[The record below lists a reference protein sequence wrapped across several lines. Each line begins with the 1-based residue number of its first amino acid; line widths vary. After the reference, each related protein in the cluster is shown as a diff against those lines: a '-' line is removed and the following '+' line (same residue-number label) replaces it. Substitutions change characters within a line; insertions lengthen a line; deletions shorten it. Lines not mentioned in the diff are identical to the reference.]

1 MAKPVLVVVDDEDIS
16 LQALTRELES
26 RYGAHYQVV
35 AGSSAEVALDRLAEL
50 KAASA
55 DVPLVLADQQL
66 PGMSGTQLLARVRE
80 IFPTARRG
88 LLIAWRDRATP
99 APFLE
104 AAALG
109 QLEFYLNKPAW
120 SPDEQFH
127 RVITG
132 SLEEWWR
139 EQGGGFEMVTVIGDD
154 PSARVHEI
162 RDLLARNNVPFGFY
176 PSDSPEGRA
185 ALRRLGVG
193 HPAGP
198 VLSLY
203 TGVVL
208 VDPANAEIAEAL
220 GQEVRPAG
228 QVYDVVIVGA
238 GPAGL
243 AAAVYAASEGLS
255 TALLEREAF
264 GGQAGTSSRIR
275 NYLGFPS
282 GVSGGELAQR
292 AYEQAWVFGVHFV
305 YGNPATSLAK
315 DRDLLVVGLEDGSQ
329 VQARAVVIATGVSY
343 RRLQVPELEALAGA
357 GVFYGAG
364 TIEAQ
369 AVAGKP
375 AFVVGGGN
383 SAGQAALHL
392 SKYAQQVTILVRSQS
407 LAASM
412 SDYLI
417 RQIEAA
423 PNVDVR
429 YRCEVA
435 GGGGS
440 GHLEQLLLG
449 NRDSGETELVPAAG
463 LFVLIGAQPFTG
475 WLPEAI
481 RRDQWG
487 FILTGPDTGR
497 DWPLQRAPFL
507 LETTTPGVFAVGDV
521 RHGSMKRVASAVGDG
536 STAIRLIHD
545 YLSLAPPVRE
555 GHKSRLLEGGAG
567 RAQCRPGWRQRD
579 GVRRHRLRRSLRL
592 RARSARWPDLGP
604 GAGQGVTIRLTVLSR
619 APGTAVLARASA
631 PGPAPAAVTCPTVHP
646 TTVMPAAQRSPSLP
660 SPARPTQ
667 RSPVPSSSR

>member
-1 MAKPVLVVVDDEDIS
+1 MAKPVLVVVDDEDTS

-35 AGSSAEVALDRLAEL
+35 SSSSAEVALARLAEL
-50 KAASA
+50 KAAGA
-55 DVPLVLADQQL
+55 DVPLVLADQRL
-66 PGMSGTQLLARVRE
+66 PGMSGTELLARVRD

-88 LLIAWRDRATP
+88 LLITWGDRSAP

-109 QLEFYLNKPAW
+109 QLEFYLNRPTW

-139 EQGGGFEMVTVIGDD
+139 EQGGRGGRGEMVTVIGDD

-176 PSDSPEGRA
+176 ASGSLEGRA
-185 ALRRLGVG
+185 ALRRLAVID
-193 HPAGP
+193 PAGP
-198 VLSLY
+198 VLLLD

-208 VDPANAEIAEAL
+208 VDAANAEIAEAL
-220 GQEVRPAG
+220 GQKVRPAG

-243 AAAVYAASEGLS
+243 AAAVYGASEGLS

-282 GVSGGELAQR
+282 GVSGVELAQR
-292 AYEQAWVFGVHFV
+292 AYEQAWAFGTHFV
-305 YGNPATSLAK
+305 YGNQATSLAK

-329 VQARAVVIATGVSY
+329 AWARAVVIATGVSY
-343 RRLQVPELEALAGA
+343 RRLGVPELEALAGA

-369 AVAGKP
+369 AVAQKP

-392 SKYAQQVTILVRSQS
+392 SKYAQQVTILIRSQS

-417 RQIEAA
+417 REIDAA

-440 GHLEQLLLG
+440 GHLEHLLLR
-449 NRDSGETELVPAAG
+449 NRDSGENEPVPAAG
-463 LFVLIGAQPFTG
+463 LFILIGAQPFTG

-481 RRDQWG
+481 RRDPWG
-487 FILTGPDTGR
+487 FILTGPDAGQ
-497 DWPLQRAPFL
+497 DFPLQRAPFL
-507 LETTTPGVFAVGDV
+507 LETTTPGVFAAGDV

-545 YLSLAPPVRE
+545 YLALAPLVQE
-555 GHKSRLLEGGAG
+555 GQESRL
-567 RAQCRPGWRQRD
+567 
-579 GVRRHRLRRSLRL
+579 
-592 RARSARWPDLGP
+592 
-604 GAGQGVTIRLTVLSR
+604 
-619 APGTAVLARASA
+619 
-631 PGPAPAAVTCPTVHP
+631 
-646 TTVMPAAQRSPSLP
+646 
-660 SPARPTQ
+660 PARTAI
-667 RSPVPSSSR
+667 RHLLRNT

>member
-1 MAKPVLVVVDDEDIS
+1 MAEPVLVVVDDEDAS
-16 LQALTRELES
+16 LQALTLELES
-26 RYGAHYQVV
+26 RYGAHYRVV
-35 AGSSAEVALDRLAEL
+35 AGSSAEVALARLAEL
-50 KAASA
+50 KAAGA
-55 DVPLVLADQQL
+55 DVPLVLADRQM
-66 PGMSGTQLLARVRE
+66 PGMGGTQLLARVRD

-88 LLIAWRDRATP
+88 LLVTWRDMAAP

-109 QLEFYLNKPAW
+109 WLEFYLQKPTS
-120 SPDEQFH
+120 SPDERFH

-139 EQGGGFEMVTVIGDD
+139 EQGGRSEGVMVTVIGEE
-154 PSARVHEI
+154 PSARVHEL
-162 RDLLARNNVPFGFY
+162 RDVLARGNVAFRFH
-176 PSDSPEGRA
+176 PSDSPEGQA
-185 ALRRLGVG
+185 ALRRLGVSE
-193 HPAGP
+193 PAGP
-198 VLSLY
+198 VVSLE

-208 VDPANAEIAEAL
+208 VNPANAEIAEAL
-220 GQEVRPAG
+220 GLEVRPAG

-243 AAAVYAASEGLS
+243 AAAVYAASEGLR
-255 TALLEREAF
+255 TALLEQEAY

-275 NYLGFPS
+275 NYLGFPD
-282 GVSGGELAQR
+282 GVSGTELAQR
-292 AYEQAWVFGVHFV
+292 AYQQAWAFGTGFV
-305 YGNPATSLAK
+305 YGNPATSLAQ

-329 VQARAVVIATGVSY
+329 AQARTVVIATGVSY
-343 RRLQVPELEALAGA
+343 RRLGVPELEALAGA

-375 AFVVGGGN
+375 ALVVGGGN

-392 SKYAQQVTILVRSQS
+392 SKYAQQVTILVRSRS

-440 GHLEQLLLG
+440 GHLDQLLLRD
-449 NRDSGETELVPAAG
+449 RDSGQTELVPAAG
-463 LFVLIGAQPFTG
+463 LFILIGAQPFTG
-475 WLPEAI
+475 WLPEAVK
-481 RRDQWG
+481 RDQWG
-487 FILTGPDTGR
+487 FILTGSDTGQ
-497 DWPLQRAPFL
+497 DWPLQRPPFL

-521 RHGSMKRVASAVGDG
+521 RHGSMKRVAAAVGDG

-545 YLSLAPPVRE
+545 YLALAPPVRE
-555 GHKSRLLEGGAG
+555 G
-567 RAQCRPGWRQRD
+567 Q
-579 GVRRHRLRRSLRL
+579 
-592 RARSARWPDLGP
+592 
-604 GAGQGVTIRLTVLSR
+604 
-619 APGTAVLARASA
+619 
-631 PGPAPAAVTCPTVHP
+631 
-646 TTVMPAAQRSPSLP
+646 
-660 SPARPTQ
+660 
-667 RSPVPSSSR
+667 

>member
-1 MAKPVLVVVDDEDIS
+1 MAKPVLVVVDDEDTS
-16 LQALTRELES
+16 LQAMARELES

-35 AGSSAEVALDRLAEL
+35 SGSSAEVALARLAEL
-50 KAASA
+50 KAAGA
-55 DVPLVLADQQL
+55 DVPLVLADQRM
-66 PGMSGTQLLARVRE
+66 PGMSGTELLARVRQF
-80 IFPTARRG
+80 FPTARRG
-88 LLIAWRDRATP
+88 LMIAWGDMSAP

-109 QLEFYLNKPAW
+109 WLEFYLTKPRS

-139 EQGGGFEMVTVIGDD
+139 EQGRRSEAGMVTMIGDE
-154 PSARVHEI
+154 PSARVHEL
-162 RDLLARNNVPFGFY
+162 RDLLTRSSVPFGFY

-185 ALRRLGVG
+185 ALRRLGVSKS
-193 HPAGP
+193 AGP
-198 VLSLY
+198 VLSVD

-208 VDPANAEIAEAL
+208 VNPANAEIAEAL
-220 GQEVRPAG
+220 GLDVRPGG

-243 AAAVYAASEGLS
+243 AAAVYAASEGLR
-255 TALLEREAF
+255 TALLEREAV

-275 NYLGFPS
+275 NYLGFPD
-282 GVSGGELAQR
+282 GVSGTELAQR
-292 AYEQAWVFGVHFV
+292 AYQQAWVFGTHLI
-305 YGNPATSLAK
+305 YGNPAMSLAH
-315 DRDLLVVGLEDGSQ
+315 DRDLLVVGLEDGSEAR
-329 VQARAVVIATGVSY
+329 ARAVVIASGVSY
-343 RRLQVPELEALAGA
+343 RRLGVPELEALVGA

-369 AVAGKP
+369 AIAGKP
-375 AFVVGGGN
+375 VFVVGGGN

-423 PNVDVR
+423 PNVNVR
-429 YRCEVA
+429 YRCDVA

-440 GHLEQLLLG
+440 GHLDQLLLRD
-449 NRDSGETELVPAAG
+449 RDSGETEPVPAAG
-463 LFVLIGAQPFTG
+463 LFILIGAQPFTG

-481 RRDQWG
+481 KRDQWG
-487 FILTGPDTGR
+487 FILTGPDTCQ
-497 DWPLQRAPFL
+497 DWSLQRPPFL

-521 RHGSMKRVASAVGDG
+521 RHGSMKRVAAAVGDG
-536 STAIRLIHD
+536 STVIRLIHD
-545 YLSLAPPVRE
+545 YLALAPSVPE
-555 GHKSRLLEGGAG
+555 GHESRLQAIGFVVFCRRCLVSGVTCRGG
-567 RAQCRPGWRQRD
+567 
-579 GVRRHRLRRSLRL
+579 
-592 RARSARWPDLGP
+592 ARSAERKVRR
-604 GAGQGVTIRLTVLSR
+604 AAQGCPCAARPRISVNPRGRSGTCWCTPVLSCR
-619 APGTAVLARASA
+619 
-631 PGPAPAAVTCPTVHP
+631 
-646 TTVMPAAQRSPSLP
+646 
-660 SPARPTQ
+660 
-667 RSPVPSSSR
+667 

>member
-1 MAKPVLVVVDDEDIS
+1 MAKPVLVVVDDEDTT
-16 LQALTRELES
+16 LRALTGELES

-35 AGSSAEVALDRLAEL
+35 SSSSAEMALARLAEL
-50 KAASA
+50 KAAGA
-55 DVPLVLADQQL
+55 DVPLVLADQRL
-66 PGMSGTQLLARVRE
+66 PGMSGTQLLARVRQF
-80 IFPTARRG
+80 FPTARRG
-88 LLIAWRDRATP
+88 LLIPWGERSTP
-99 APFLE
+99 APLLE

-109 QLEFYLNKPAW
+109 QLEFYLNRPAW

-139 EQGGGFEMVTVIGDD
+139 EQGRRSELVTVIGDD

-162 RDLLARNNVPFGFY
+162 RDVLARNNVPFGFY
-176 PSDSPEGRA
+176 ASDSPEGRA

-198 VLSLY
+198 VLSLD

-208 VDPANAEIAEAL
+208 VDPANAEVGEAL
-220 GQEVRPAG
+220 GLDVRPAG
-228 QVYDVVIVGA
+228 GVYDVVIVGA
-238 GPAGL
+238 GAGL
-243 AAAVYAASEGLS
+243 AAAVYGASEGLR

-264 GGQAGTSSRIR
+264 GGQAGTTSRIR
-275 NYLGFPS
+275 NYLGFPD
-282 GVSGGELAQR
+282 GISGGELAQR
-292 AYEQAWVFGVHFV
+292 AYEQAWVFGTHLV
-305 YGNPATSLAK
+305 YGNAATSLAT
-315 DRDLLVVGLEDGSQ
+315 DQDLLVVGLEDGSQ
-329 VQARAVVIATGVSY
+329 ARARAVVIASGVSY
-343 RRLQVPELEALAGA
+343 RRLGIPELEALAGA

-392 SKYAQQVTILVRSQS
+392 SRYARQVTILIRSQS

-417 RQIEAA
+417 REIEAA

-440 GHLEQLLLG
+440 GHLEQLLLR
-449 NRDSGETELVPAAG
+449 NRDSGKTEGTPAAG
-463 LFVLIGAQPFTG
+463 LFILIGAQPFTS

-481 RRDQWG
+481 QRDPWG
-487 FILTGPDTGR
+487 FILTGPDTGQ

-507 LETTTPGVFAVGDV
+507 LETTTPGVFAAGDV
-521 RHGSMKRVASAVGDG
+521 RHGSMKRVASAVGEG

-545 YLSLAPPVRE
+545 YRPSRPPPAKVISL
-555 GHKSRLLEGGAG
+555 G
-567 RAQCRPGWRQRD
+567 
-579 GVRRHRLRRSLRL
+579 
-592 RARSARWPDLGP
+592 
-604 GAGQGVTIRLTVLSR
+604 SR
-619 APGTAVLARASA
+619 AGSAAGHHIRTA
-631 PGPAPAAVTCPTVHP
+631 
-646 TTVMPAAQRSPSLP
+646 
-660 SPARPTQ
+660 
-667 RSPVPSSSR
+667 

>member
-1 MAKPVLVVVDDEDIS
+1 MTKPVLMVVDGEDTS
-16 LQALTRELES
+16 LRALALELES
-26 RYGAHYQVV
+26 RYGLHYQVV
-35 AGSSAEVALDRLAEL
+35 SGSSAEVALARLAEL
-50 KAASA
+50 KVAGA
-55 DVPLVLADQQL
+55 DVPLVLANQQM
-66 PGMSGTQLLARVRE
+66 PGMTGTQLLARVRQF
-80 IFPTARRG
+80 FPTARRG
-88 LLIAWRDRATP
+88 LLITWGDMSAP

-109 QLEFYLNKPAW
+109 WLEFYLIKPTR

-139 EQGGGFEMVTVIGDD
+139 EQGGRSEGIMVTVIGDE

-162 RDLLARNNVPFGFY
+162 RDVLARNSVPFGFH
-176 PSDSPEGRA
+176 PSDSPEGQA
-185 ALRRLGVG
+185 ALRRLGVSE
-193 HPAGP
+193 PAGL
-198 VLSLY
+198 VLSLG
-203 TGVVL
+203 TGAVL
-208 VDPANAEIAEAL
+208 VDPANAEVARAL
-220 GQEVRPAG
+220 GQDVRPAEG
-228 QVYDVVIVGA
+228 IHDVVIVGA

-243 AAAVYAASEGLS
+243 AAAVYASEGLR
-255 TALLEREAF
+255 TTLLEREAF

-275 NYLGFPS
+275 NYLGFPGGIS
-282 GVSGGELAQR
+282 GAELAQR
-292 AYEQAWVFGVHFV
+292 AYQQAWVFGTHFV
-305 YGNPATSLAK
+305 YGNPATSLAR
-315 DRDLLVVGLEDGSQ
+315 DLDLLVVGLEDGSE
-329 VQARAVVIATGVSY
+329 VQARTVVIASGVSY
-343 RRLQVPELEALAGA
+343 RRLGVPELEALVGA

-369 AVAGKP
+369 AVTGKP

-435 GGGGS
+435 DGGGS
-440 GHLEQLLLG
+440 GHLDQLLLR
-449 NRDSGETELVPAAG
+449 NRDTGQTELVPAAG

-481 RRDQWG
+481 KRDPWG
-487 FILTGPDTGR
+487 FILTGPDTGQ

-545 YLSLAPPVRE
+545 YLALAPPRT
-555 GHKSRLLEGGAG
+555 
-567 RAQCRPGWRQRD
+567 
-579 GVRRHRLRRSLRL
+579 RRSMN
-592 RARSARWPDLGP
+592 P
-604 GAGQGVTIRLTVLSR
+604 GYK
-619 APGTAVLARASA
+619 PGSHSA
-631 PGPAPAAVTCPTVHP
+631 PPSKRMSGTRSHRRDLDDANTQSDLICAPRPIIIDQTQAAPL
-646 TTVMPAAQRSPSLP
+646 S
-660 SPARPTQ
+660 
-667 RSPVPSSSR
+667 

>member
-1 MAKPVLVVVDDEDIS
+1 MAKPVLVLADDEDTS
-16 LQALTRELES
+16 LQALARELES
-26 RYGAHYQVV
+26 RYGVHYQVV
-35 AGSSAEVALDRLAEL
+35 SSSSAEMALARLAEL
-50 KAASA
+50 KAAGA
-55 DVPLVLADQQL
+55 DVPLVLADQRM
-66 PGMSGTQLLARVRE
+66 PGMSGTELLARVRD

-88 LLIAWRDRATP
+88 LLISWGDRSAP

-109 QLEFYLNKPAW
+109 QLEFYLNRPTW

-139 EQGGGFEMVTVIGDD
+139 EQGVRGELVTVIGDD

-176 PSDSPEGRA
+176 PSSSPAGRA
-185 ALRRLGVG
+185 ALRRLGVSE
-193 HPAGP
+193 PAGP
-198 VLSLY
+198 VLSLD

-208 VDPANAEIAEAL
+208 VDPANAEVAEAL
-220 GQEVRPAG
+220 GQKVRPAG

-255 TALLEREAF
+255 TALLEGEAF

-282 GVSGGELAQR
+282 GVSGAELAQR
-292 AYEQAWVFGVHFV
+292 AYEQAWVFGTHFV
-305 YGNPATSLAK
+305 YGNAATSLAK
-315 DRDLLVVGLEDGSQ
+315 DRDLLVVGLEDGSEAR
-329 VQARAVVIATGVSY
+329 ARAVVIATGVSY
-343 RRLQVPELEALAGA
+343 RRLQVPALDGLAGA

-369 AVAGKP
+369 AIAAKP

-383 SAGQAALHL
+383 SAGQAAMHL
-392 SKYAQQVTILVRSQS
+392 AKYAQQVTILVRSRS

-417 RQIEAA
+417 REIQAA

-440 GHLEQLLLG
+440 GHLEQLLLRD
-449 NRDSGETELVPAAG
+449 RDSGDTELVPAAG
-463 LFVLIGAQPFTG
+463 LFVLIGAQPFTS
-475 WLPEAI
+475 WLPESV

-487 FILTGPDTGR
+487 FILTGPDTGQ
-497 DWPLQRAPFL
+497 DWPLQRAPLL
-507 LETTTPGVFAVGDV
+507 LETTAPGVFAVGDV
-521 RHGSMKRVASAVGDG
+521 RHGSMKRVAAAVGDG

-545 YLSLAPPVRE
+545 YLALAPSP
-555 GHKSRLLEGGAG
+555 
-567 RAQCRPGWRQRD
+567 PGI
-579 GVRRHRLRRSLRL
+579 RS
-592 RARSARWPDLGP
+592 G
-604 GAGQGVTIRLTVLSR
+604 
-619 APGTAVLARASA
+619 
-631 PGPAPAAVTCPTVHP
+631 
-646 TTVMPAAQRSPSLP
+646 
-660 SPARPTQ
+660 
-667 RSPVPSSSR
+667 

>member
-1 MAKPVLVVVDDEDIS
+1 MAKPVLVVVDDEDAC
-16 LQALTRELES
+16 LQALTLELES
-26 RYGAHYQVV
+26 RYGAHYRVV
-35 AGSSAEVALDRLAEL
+35 SGSSAEVALARLAEL
-50 KAASA
+50 KAAGA
-55 DVPLVLADQQL
+55 DVPLVLTDQRM
-66 PGMSGTQLLARVRE
+66 PGMDGTQLLARVRQF
-80 IFPTARRG
+80 FPTARRG
-88 LLIAWRDRATP
+88 LLVTWRDMAAP

-109 QLEFYLNKPAW
+109 WLEFYLMKPTW

-139 EQGGGFEMVTVIGDD
+139 EQGGRSGGVMVTLIGDE
-154 PSARVHEI
+154 PSARVHEL
-162 RDLLARNNVPFGFY
+162 RDVLARGNVAFRFY
-176 PSDSPEGRA
+176 PSDSPEGQA
-185 ALRRLGVG
+185 ALRRLGVSE
-193 HPAGP
+193 PAGP
-198 VLSLY
+198 VVSLD

-208 VDPANAEIAEAL
+208 VDPAFAEIAEAL
-220 GQEVRPAG
+220 GLEVRPAG

-243 AAAVYAASEGLS
+243 AAAVYAASEGLR

-275 NYLGFPS
+275 NYLGFPD
-282 GVSGGELAQR
+282 GVSGAELAQR
-292 AYEQAWVFGVHFV
+292 AYQQAWAFGTGFV
-305 YGNPATSLAK
+305 YGNPATSLGQ

-329 VQARAVVIATGVSY
+329 ARARAVVIASGVSY
-343 RRLQVPELEALAGA
+343 RRLGVPELEALAGA

-392 SKYAQQVTILVRSQS
+392 AKYAQQVTILIRSKS

-417 RQIEAA
+417 RQIQAA

-440 GHLEQLLLG
+440 GHLDQLLLRD
-449 NRDSGETELVPAAG
+449 RDSGQTELVPAAG
-463 LFVLIGAQPFTG
+463 LFVLIGAQPFTD

-481 RRDQWG
+481 KRDQWG
-487 FILTGPDTGR
+487 FILTGPDTGQ
-497 DWPLQRAPFL
+497 DWPLQRPAFL
-507 LETTTPGVFAVGDV
+507 LETTLPGVFAVGDV
-521 RHGSMKRVASAVGDG
+521 RHGSMKRVAAAVGDG
-536 STAIRLIHD
+536 STVIRLIHD
-545 YLSLAPPVRE
+545 YLALAPPVRE
-555 GHKSRLLEGGAG
+555 G
-567 RAQCRPGWRQRD
+567 Q
-579 GVRRHRLRRSLRL
+579 
-592 RARSARWPDLGP
+592 
-604 GAGQGVTIRLTVLSR
+604 
-619 APGTAVLARASA
+619 
-631 PGPAPAAVTCPTVHP
+631 
-646 TTVMPAAQRSPSLP
+646 
-660 SPARPTQ
+660 
-667 RSPVPSSSR
+667 

>member
-1 MAKPVLVVVDDEDIS
+1 MAKPVLVVVDDEDAS
-16 LQALTRELES
+16 LQALTLELES
-26 RYGAHYQVV
+26 RYGAHYRVV
-35 AGSSAEVALDRLAEL
+35 SGSSAEVALARLAEL
-50 KAASA
+50 KAAGA
-55 DVPLVLADQQL
+55 DVPLVLADQRM
-66 PGMSGTQLLARVRE
+66 PGMGGTQLLARVRN

-88 LLIAWRDRATP
+88 LLVTWGDMAAP

-109 QLEFYLNKPAW
+109 WLEFYLIKPTW

-127 RVITG
+127 RVITE

-139 EQGGGFEMVTVIGDD
+139 EQGGRSEGVMVTVIGDEL
-154 PSARVHEI
+154 SARVHEL
-162 RDLLARNNVPFGFY
+162 RDVLARNNVPFAFH
-176 PSDSPEGRA
+176 PSDSPEGQA
-185 ALRRLGVG
+185 ALRRLDVSE
-193 HPAGP
+193 PAGP
-198 VLSLY
+198 VVSLS
-203 TGVVL
+203 TGAVL
-208 VDPANAEIAEAL
+208 VDPTNVEVGRAL

-275 NYLGFPS
+275 NYLGFPD
-282 GVSGGELAQR
+282 GVSGTELAQR
-292 AYEQAWVFGVHFV
+292 AYQQAWVFGTHFV
-305 YGNPATSLAK
+305 YGNPATSLAQ

-329 VQARAVVIATGVSY
+329 AQARTVVIASGVSY
-343 RRLQVPELEALAGA
+343 RRLGVPELEALAGA
-357 GVFYGAG
+357 GAFYGAG

-429 YRCEVA
+429 YRCEVT
-435 GGGGS
+435 GGGGN
-440 GHLEQLLLG
+440 GHLDQLLLRD
-449 NRDSGETELVPAAG
+449 RDSRQTELVPAAG
-463 LFVLIGAQPFTG
+463 LFILIGAQPFTG

-481 RRDQWG
+481 QRDQWG
-487 FILTGPDTGR
+487 FILTGSDTGQ
-497 DWPLQRAPFL
+497 DWPLQRPPFL

-521 RHGSMKRVASAVGDG
+521 RHGSMKRVAAAVGDG

-545 YLSLAPPVRE
+545 YLTLAPPVRE
-555 GHKSRLLEGGAG
+555 G
-567 RAQCRPGWRQRD
+567 Q
-579 GVRRHRLRRSLRL
+579 
-592 RARSARWPDLGP
+592 
-604 GAGQGVTIRLTVLSR
+604 
-619 APGTAVLARASA
+619 
-631 PGPAPAAVTCPTVHP
+631 
-646 TTVMPAAQRSPSLP
+646 
-660 SPARPTQ
+660 
-667 RSPVPSSSR
+667 

>member
-1 MAKPVLVVVDDEDIS
+1 
-16 LQALTRELES
+16 
-26 RYGAHYQVV
+26 
-35 AGSSAEVALDRLAEL
+35 
-50 KAASA
+50 
-55 DVPLVLADQQL
+55 
-66 PGMSGTQLLARVRE
+66 
-80 IFPTARRG
+80 
-88 LLIAWRDRATP
+88 
-99 APFLE
+99 
-104 AAALG
+104 
-109 QLEFYLNKPAW
+109 
-120 SPDEQFH
+120 
-127 RVITG
+127 VITG

-139 EQGGGFEMVTVIGDD
+139 ERGGRSEGGMVTVIGDER
-154 PSARVHEI
+154 SARVHEL
-162 RDLLARNNVPFGFY
+162 RDVLARGNVPFGFH
-176 PSDSPEGRA
+176 PTDSPEGQA

-193 HPAGP
+193 EPAGP
-198 VLSLY
+198 VVSLY
-203 TGVVL
+203 TGAVL

-220 GQEVRPAG
+220 GLHVRPAG

-243 AAAVYAASEGLS
+243 AAAVYAASEGLR

-275 NYLGFPS
+275 NYLGFPD
-282 GVSGGELAQR
+282 GVGGAELAQR
-292 AYEQAWVFGVHFV
+292 AYQQAWVFGTNFV

-315 DRDLLVVGLEDGSQ
+315 DGDLLVVGLEDGSEAR
-329 VQARAVVIATGVSY
+329 ARAVVIASGVSY
-343 RRLQVPELEALAGA
+343 RRLGVPELEALAGA

-392 SKYAQQVTILVRSQS
+392 SKYAQQVTILIRSQS

-423 PNVDVR
+423 PNVEVR

-440 GHLEQLLLG
+440 GHLEQLRLR
-449 NRDSGETELVPAAG
+449 NRDSGETELVPAAS
-463 LFVLIGAQPFTG
+463 LFILIGAQPFTG

-481 RRDQWG
+481 KRDQWG
-487 FILTGPDTGR
+487 FILTGPDAGQ
-497 DWPLQRAPFL
+497 DWPLERAPFL

-545 YLSLAPPVRE
+545 YLALMPHVPE
-555 GHKSRLLEGGAG
+555 DHESRL
-567 RAQCRPGWRQRD
+567 
-579 GVRRHRLRRSLRL
+579 
-592 RARSARWPDLGP
+592 
-604 GAGQGVTIRLTVLSR
+604 
-619 APGTAVLARASA
+619 
-631 PGPAPAAVTCPTVHP
+631 
-646 TTVMPAAQRSPSLP
+646 
-660 SPARPTQ
+660 PARERFGTCA
-667 RSPVPSSSR
+667 RIG

>member
-1 MAKPVLVVVDDEDIS
+1 MAKPVLVVVDAEDAS
-16 LQALTRELES
+16 LQALARELES

-35 AGSSAEVALDRLAEL
+35 SGSSAEVALARLAEL
-50 KAASA
+50 KAAGA
-55 DVPLVLADQQL
+55 DVPLVLAGQRL
-66 PGMSGTQLLARVRE
+66 PGMGGTQLLARVRD

-88 LLIAWRDRATP
+88 LLVTWGDMTAP

-109 QLEFYLNKPAW
+109 WLEFYLIKPTW

-127 RVITG
+127 RVITE

-139 EQGGGFEMVTVIGDD
+139 EQGRPSEGVLVTVIGDE
-154 PSARVHEI
+154 PSARVHEL
-162 RDLLARNNVPFGFY
+162 RDLLARGSAPFGFH
-176 PSDSPEGRA
+176 PSDSPEGQA
-185 ALRRLGVG
+185 ALRRLGVSE
-193 HPAGP
+193 PAGP
-198 VLSLY
+198 VLSLS
-203 TGVVL
+203 TGAVL
-208 VDPANAEIAEAL
+208 VDPANAELAEAL
-220 GQEVRPAG
+220 GLAVRPAG

-238 GPAGL
+238 GPGL

-275 NYLGFPS
+275 NYLGFPD
-282 GVSGGELAQR
+282 GVSGAELAQR
-292 AYEQAWVFGVHFV
+292 AYQQAWAFGTQFV

-315 DRDLLVVGLEDGSQ
+315 DQDLLVVGLEDGSQ
-329 VQARAVVIATGVSY
+329 ARARAVVIAAGVSY
-343 RRLQVPELEALAGA
+343 RRLGVPELEALAGA

-369 AVAGKP
+369 AVTGKP

-392 SKYAQQVTILVRSQS
+392 SKYAQQVTILIRSQS

-417 RQIEAA
+417 RQIDAA

-440 GHLEQLLLG
+440 GHLEQLLL
-449 NRDSGETELVPAAG
+449 RDRDTGQTERVPAAG
-463 LFVLIGAQPFTG
+463 LFILIGAQPFTG
-475 WLPEAI
+475 WLPETVK
-481 RRDQWG
+481 RDQWG
-487 FILTGPDTGR
+487 FILTGPDTGQ
-497 DWPLQRAPFL
+497 DWPLLRAPFMM
-507 LETTTPGVFAVGDV
+507 ETTTPGVFAAGDV
-521 RHGSMKRVASAVGDG
+521 RHGSMKRVAAAVGDG

-545 YLSLAPPVRE
+545 YLALAPPIRE
-555 GHKSRLLEGGAG
+555 G
-567 RAQCRPGWRQRD
+567 Q
-579 GVRRHRLRRSLRL
+579 
-592 RARSARWPDLGP
+592 
-604 GAGQGVTIRLTVLSR
+604 
-619 APGTAVLARASA
+619 
-631 PGPAPAAVTCPTVHP
+631 
-646 TTVMPAAQRSPSLP
+646 
-660 SPARPTQ
+660 
-667 RSPVPSSSR
+667 

>member
-1 MAKPVLVVVDDEDIS
+1 MAKPVLVVVDDEDTS
-16 LQALTRELES
+16 LQALTLELES

-35 AGSSAEVALDRLAEL
+35 SGSSAEVALAQLAEL
-50 KAASA
+50 KAAGA
-55 DVPLVLADQQL
+55 DVPLVLADQQM
-66 PGMSGTQLLARVRE
+66 PGIGGTQLLARVRQF
-80 IFPTARRG
+80 FPAARRG
-88 LLIAWRDRATP
+88 LLITWADMTAP

-109 QLEFYLNKPAW
+109 WLEFYLIKPTW

-127 RVITG
+127 RVITE

-139 EQGGGFEMVTVIGDD
+139 ERGGRSEGVMVTVIGDE

-162 RDLLARNNVPFGFY
+162 RDVLARNNVPFGFH
-176 PSDSPEGRA
+176 PSGSPEGQA
-185 ALRRLGVG
+185 ALRRLDVSE
-193 HPAGP
+193 PAGP
-198 VLSLY
+198 VLSLS
-203 TGVVL
+203 TGTVL
-208 VDPANAEIAEAL
+208 VDPANAEVAEAL
-220 GQEVRPAG
+220 GLHVRPAG
-228 QVYDVVIVGA
+228 QVYDVVIAGA
-238 GPAGL
+238 GPGGL
-243 AAAVYAASEGLS
+243 AAAVYAASEGLR

-275 NYLGFPS
+275 NYLGFPD
-282 GVSGGELAQR
+282 GVSGTELAQR
-292 AYEQAWVFGVHFV
+292 AYQQAWVFGTHLV
-305 YGNPATSLAK
+305 YGNPATSLAR
-315 DRDLLVVGLEDGSQ
+315 DRDLLVVGLEDGSEAR
-329 VQARAVVIATGVSY
+329 ARAVVIATGVSY
-343 RRLQVPELEALAGA
+343 RRLGVPELEALAGA

-369 AVAGKP
+369 GVAGKP

-392 SKYAQQVTILVRSQS
+392 AKYAHQVTILVRAQS

-440 GHLEQLLLG
+440 GHLDQLLLRD
-449 NRDSGETELVPAAG
+449 RDSGQTELVPAAG

-481 RRDQWG
+481 KRDQWG

-497 DWPLQRAPFL
+497 DWPLQRPPFL
-507 LETTTPGVFAVGDV
+507 LETTLPGVFAVGDV
-521 RHGSMKRVASAVGDG
+521 RHGSMKRVAAAVGDG

-545 YLSLAPPVRE
+545 YR
-555 GHKSRLLEGGAG
+555 
-567 RAQCRPGWRQRD
+567 
-579 GVRRHRLRRSLRL
+579 
-592 RARSARWPDLGP
+592 
-604 GAGQGVTIRLTVLSR
+604 VL
-619 APGTAVLARASA
+619 P
-631 PGPAPAAVTCPTVHP
+631 
-646 TTVMPAAQRSPSLP
+646 
-660 SPARPTQ
+660 
-667 RSPVPSSSR
+667 

>member
-1 MAKPVLVVVDDEDIS
+1 MAKPVLVLADDEDTS
-16 LQALTRELES
+16 LQALARELES
-26 RYGAHYQVV
+26 RYGVHYQVV
-35 AGSSAEVALDRLAEL
+35 SSSSAEMALARLAEL
-50 KAASA
+50 KAAGA
-55 DVPLVLADQQL
+55 DVPLVLADQRM
-66 PGMSGTQLLARVRE
+66 PGMSGTELLARVRD

-88 LLIAWRDRATP
+88 LLISWGDRSAP

-109 QLEFYLNKPAW
+109 QLEFYLNRPTW

-139 EQGGGFEMVTVIGDD
+139 EQGVRGELVTVIGDD

-176 PSDSPEGRA
+176 PSSSPAGRA
-185 ALRRLGVG
+185 ALRRLGVSE
-193 HPAGP
+193 PAGP
-198 VLSLY
+198 VLSLD

-208 VDPANAEIAEAL
+208 VDPANAEVAEAL
-220 GQEVRPAG
+220 GQKVRPAG

-255 TALLEREAF
+255 TALLEGEAF

-282 GVSGGELAQR
+282 GVSGAELAQR
-292 AYEQAWVFGVHFV
+292 AYEQAWVFGTHFV
-305 YGNPATSLAK
+305 YGNAATSLAK
-315 DRDLLVVGLEDGSQ
+315 DQDLLVVGLEDGSEAR
-329 VQARAVVIATGVSY
+329 ARAVVIATGVSY
-343 RRLQVPELEALAGA
+343 RRLQVPALDGLAGA

-369 AVAGKP
+369 AIAAKP

-383 SAGQAALHL
+383 SAGQAAMHL
-392 SKYAQQVTILVRSQS
+392 AKYAQQVTILVRSRS

-417 RQIEAA
+417 REIQAA

-440 GHLEQLLLG
+440 GHLEQLLLRD
-449 NRDSGETELVPAAG
+449 RDSGDTELVPAAG
-463 LFVLIGAQPFTG
+463 LFVLIGAQPFTS
-475 WLPEAI
+475 WLPESV

-487 FILTGPDTGR
+487 FILTGPDTGQ
-497 DWPLQRAPFL
+497 DWPLQRAPLL
-507 LETTTPGVFAVGDV
+507 LETTAPGVFAVGDV
-521 RHGSMKRVASAVGDG
+521 RHGSMKRVAAAVGDG

-545 YLSLAPPVRE
+545 YLALAPSP
-555 GHKSRLLEGGAG
+555 
-567 RAQCRPGWRQRD
+567 PGI
-579 GVRRHRLRRSLRL
+579 RS
-592 RARSARWPDLGP
+592 G
-604 GAGQGVTIRLTVLSR
+604 
-619 APGTAVLARASA
+619 
-631 PGPAPAAVTCPTVHP
+631 
-646 TTVMPAAQRSPSLP
+646 
-660 SPARPTQ
+660 
-667 RSPVPSSSR
+667 